1 MLAWTVTFI
10 PSGVRVHRSAV
21 KSGTGQM
28 KWLFLTVGMVI
39 GAVAAFAATIYEQ
52 QKLVAQDNEVLSDFK
67 LYVLLGF
74 ISAIIIL
81 SKLSNE
87 NLKKIKRLYNLQ
99 KEHELLW
106 TALDDIARMHKNES
120 VGRYAQKALKNIET
134 KYGNY

>member
-1 MLAWTVTFI
+1 
-10 PSGVRVHRSAV
+10 
-21 KSGTGQM
+21 M
-28 KWLFLTVGMVI
+28 KWLFLTVGIVI

-52 QKLVAQDNEVLSDFK
+52 HKLVAQDNEVLSDFK

-74 ISAIIIL
+74 ISAVIIL

-120 VGRYAQKALKNIET
+120 VGRYAQNALKNIET

>member
-10 PSGVRVHRSAV
+10 PSGVRVHRSTV